1 MKRQALIDLN
11 RFETSCGRLQRGR
24 LLSYSSAGYHTVPR
38 KIPFLERTFPTAG
51 FYCRLFLLVCQSSS
65 QAKRGRYDDD
75 TWGKSSLAV
84 LRALERVGV
93 TLEVTGAEHIE
104 YCDTPC
110 VIIGNHMSL
119 LETLVLPCIIQPV
132 RKVTFIVKESLLHYP
147 IFRHVMRSRNPIA
160 VGRDN
165 PRQDLRTVLEEGVD
179 RLSNGISIIV
189 FPQTTRTHSFDP
201 AGFNSIGVKLAQKAG
216 VPVIPVA
223 MVTDAWENGKYFKDL
238 GKINP
243 TKKVRFAFGE
253 PIWVSKRGSAEHQ
266 AIVRFIVGKLEE
278 WGR

>member
-1 MKRQALIDLN
+1 
-11 RFETSCGRLQRGR
+11 
-24 LLSYSSAGYHTVPR
+24 LLPCSSEGYHTIPR

-51 FYCRLFLLVCQSSS
+51 FYSRLFLLVCQSSF
-65 QAKRGRYDDD
+65 QAKRGRYDDN

-93 TLEVTGAEHIE
+93 TIEVTGAEHIE
-104 YCDTPC
+104 QFDTPC

-165 PRQDLRTVLEEGVD
+165 PRHDLRTVLEGGVD
-179 RLSNGISIIV
+179 RLNRGISIIV
-189 FPQTTRTHSFDP
+189 FPQTTRTTSFDP

-216 VPVIPVA
+216 VPIIPA
-223 MVTDAWENGKYFKDL
+223 ALLTDAWENGKYFKDL

-243 TKKVRFAFGE
+243 AKKVRFAFGE
-253 PIWVSKRGSAEHQ
+253 PIWVSGRGSAEHQ
-266 AIVRFIVGKLEE
+266 AIIRFIGGKLED